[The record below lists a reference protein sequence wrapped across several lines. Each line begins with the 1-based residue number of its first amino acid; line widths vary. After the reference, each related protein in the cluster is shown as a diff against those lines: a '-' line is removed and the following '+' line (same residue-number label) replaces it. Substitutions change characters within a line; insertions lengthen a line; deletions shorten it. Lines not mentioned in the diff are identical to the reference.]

1 MREITSDGR
10 ARDLVAHL
18 VELCG
23 DLKMTTIAEMIETEE
38 QAAAIRALGVGYG
51 QGWLFGRPASEPTV
65 AVAAQPVAARRR
77 GAVASW
83 G

>member
-1 MREITSDGR
+1 MS
-10 ARDLVAHL
+10 
-18 VELCG
+18 
-23 DLKMTTIAEMIETEE
+23 TIAEMIETES
-38 QAAAIRALGVGYG
+38 QADAIRALGVGYG

-65 AVAAQPVAARRR
+65 APPKPVAARRQ